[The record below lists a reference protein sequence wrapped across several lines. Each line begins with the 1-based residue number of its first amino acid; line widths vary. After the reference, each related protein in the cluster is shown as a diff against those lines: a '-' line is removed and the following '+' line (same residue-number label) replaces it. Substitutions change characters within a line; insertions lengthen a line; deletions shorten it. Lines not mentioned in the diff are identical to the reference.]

1 MAASLHGMKIPEHMK
16 NYINGQLEPI
26 LEDLVTEC
34 LTTLPDDPTSFL
46 LDFLSSAEQVGAK
59 PLNDEQLTSENEK
72 MKREIQALK
81 NFANEVSSQVAA
93 KQAEEAAAEEEEE
106 EDSDV
111 DDEPPPGF
119 DDGPKRGMRQSVSA
133 EAYGEWNKEKEF
145 VAPVIQKTEEQKAS
159 IRPILKGSFLF
170 QALDDKNVEIVVN
183 AMKERTLQPGDFAIK
198 QGDDGDYLF
207 IIAKGAF
214 ECWIKKADGEE
225 KMVGARGP
233 GDVFGELALM
243 YNCPR
248 AASVKA
254 TELSVCWQLDRETFN
269 AIVKKAATEKREM
282 SMGVLKKV
290 DLLSS
295 MDSYELGQLADAL
308 VSQSFESGAEII
320 KEGDKGDKFYI
331 LAEGTASATKD
342 GVGEVMKYEGGQ
354 FFGEL
359 ALIND
364 KPRAAT
370 VTATSKSACLVLD
383 GKAFKRLLG
392 GAQSLLMNKKY

>member
-1 MAASLHGMKIPEHMK
+1 MG
-16 NYINGQLEPI
+16 
-26 LEDLVTEC
+26 
-34 LTTLPDDPTSFL
+34 
-46 LDFLSSAEQVGAK
+46 
-59 PLNDEQLTSENEK
+59 
-72 MKREIQALK
+72 
-81 NFANEVSSQVAA
+81 
-93 KQAEEAAAEEEEE
+93 
-106 EDSDV
+106 
-111 DDEPPPGF
+111 
-119 DDGPKRGMRQSVSA
+119 
-133 EAYGEWNKEKEF
+133 
-145 VAPVIQKTEEQKAS
+145 
-159 IRPILKGSFLF
+159 IRPILKDSFLF
-170 QALDDKNVEIVVN
+170 QALDEKNVEIVVS

-207 IIAKGAF
+207 IIAKGKF
-214 ECWIKKADGEE
+214 ECWKKFKEGEDE
-225 KMVGARGP
+225 KMVKECNP
-233 GDVFGELALM
+233 GEVFGELALM

-282 SMGVLKKV
+282 SMAVLKKV

-308 VSQSFESGAEII
+308 VSQTFEADAEII

-331 LAEGTASATKD
+331 IADGSAVAIKE
-342 GVGEVMKYEGGQ
+342 GVGEVMQYEGGQ

-370 VTATSKSACLVLD
+370 VKATSKSSCLVLD

-392 GAQSLLMNKKY
+392 GAQSLLASKKYT